1 MAAPRW
7 RRAAAMTVGVRALL
21 RVPEGEVD
29 LAAIDP
35 RATPGLPRTKVVRRD
50 PKGWAR
56 AELVPLG
63 ERLALL
69 QERLYAGAK
78 GAAAGSPESRR
89 RLLLVLQA
97 MDCGGKDGATKRVAG
112 AMNPLGLSIAAFG
125 KPTEEER
132 AHDFLWRIEQKLPPY
147 GFVGVFNRSHY
158 EDVLIVRVHNL
169 VPPRI
174 WRARYDQ
181 INRFERR
188 LVDSGLTLVKVMLHI
203 SYEEQRQRLLARLDD
218 PTKYWKFNPADI
230 DEREYWDDYQ
240 RAYADA
246 LRRCN
251 TPDSPWYV
259 VPADRKWYRDWALAN
274 LLVETMEEMDLRY
287 PEPTFDIAAER
298 RRLLNDPSR

>member
-1 MAAPRW
+1 M
-7 RRAAAMTVGVRALL
+7 
-21 RVPEGEVD
+21 
-29 LAAIDP
+29 
-35 RATPGLPRTKVVRRD
+35 RRD
-50 PKGWAR
+50 PKAWAR
-56 AELVPLG
+56 AELEQIGL
-63 ERLALL
+63 ELAAQ
-69 QERLYAGAK
+69 QEMLYASVKASQGRDK
-78 GAAAGSPESRR
+78 RR
-89 RLLLVLQA
+89 VLLVLQA